1 MASRARSDDVELCQ
15 YCAAVVEHT
24 EDESAGGDT
33 ASSMDPVEDDAHTSR
48 AWASVAAHRRG
59 GMPQSRGWGTAGAAG
74 GIFGEGRGED
84 ENLCVRVGQRR
95 SCGRGRLRQG
105 VLASLRIPRLE
116 VGFTNWEGL

>member
-33 ASSMDPVEDDAHTSR
+33 ASSMDPVEDDVHTSR
-48 AWASVAAHRRG
+48 ASVTARRRG
-59 GMPQSRGWGTAGAAG
+59 GRPQSRGWGTAGAAG
-74 GIFGEGRGED
+74 DIIGED
-84 ENLCVRVGQRR
+84 ENLGVRVGQRR